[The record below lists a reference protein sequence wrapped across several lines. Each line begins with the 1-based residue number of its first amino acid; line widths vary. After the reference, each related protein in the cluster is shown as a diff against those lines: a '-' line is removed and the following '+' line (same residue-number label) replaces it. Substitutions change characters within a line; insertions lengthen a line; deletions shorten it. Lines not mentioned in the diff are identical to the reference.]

1 MDSKHQT
8 DSPAIILSV
17 SSHSANDR
25 LNQVETL
32 SALSLKKPSTDV
44 LIIGDLDSSLGIEET
59 RSLKQFFTTTPAS
72 DYKVAVL
79 LFAENLTLPAQNSLL
94 RLLEEPPSFAQI
106 FLVTA
111 NPYSLLPTIRSRCQH
126 HFAPNTQSSPSTLPN
141 FNDLSSAGS
150 RLFASDQCSSRQTGL
165 DLVVSCIN
173 HFRAQLKN
181 NPNPSALYNLT
192 LSLFTRNL
200 LLKNINPKL
209 ALDYF
214 FLHLKPLK

>member
-17 SSHSANDR
+17 SSHSVKDR
-25 LNQVETL
+25 LDQVEKL

-44 LIIGDLDSSLGIEET
+44 LILGDLDSSLGIDEA
-59 RSLKQFFTTTPAS
+59 RSLKQFFTTTPTS
-72 DYKVAVL
+72 DHKVAIL

-94 RLLEEPPSFAQI
+94 KLLEEPPTFAQI

-111 NPYSLLPTIRSRCQH
+111 NLYSLLPTIRSRCRH
-126 HFAPNTQSSPSTLPN
+126 HFTPASPFTPTSLPDFNT
-141 FNDLSSAGS
+141 LSSAGS
-150 RLFASDQCSSRQTGL
+150 RLIASDQYSSRQAGL
-165 DLVVSCIN
+165 DFIVTCIN
-173 HFRAQLKN
+173 YLRTHLKN
-181 NPNPSALYNLT
+181 TPDHSSLYNLT
-192 LSLFTRNL
+192 LSLFVRNL